1 MTNGLFEFLNQHVQV
16 SAADF
21 SELMERVEPMSFE
34 KKTFLTRIGDVEQ
47 RMYFIINGLARIYFY
62 RGKDE
67 VITLIGKEGLIVSSA
82 VSFFNQTP
90 SRYNVEA
97 LEPLSV
103 LSITREN
110 LESLFKSDKKW
121 EKIGRIMITHYFLL
135 QELRLLDNI
144 RYSTKERFVK
154 FINENP
160 DLVLRIPQKHLAAY
174 LNIKPETF
182 SRLKHLMVSNK
193 HA

>member
-1 MTNGLFEFLNQHVQV
+1 MTHGLFEFLNQHVNV

-21 SELMERVEPMSFE
+21 SELMEKVDAMSFD
-34 KKTFLTRIGDVEQ
+34 KKAILTNIGDVEQ

-67 VITLIGKEGLIVSSA
+67 VITLIGKEGFIISSA

-90 SRYNVEA
+90 SRYIVEA

-103 LSITREN
+103 LSITTEN
-110 LESLFKSDKKW
+110 LEALFKSDKKW
-121 EKIGRIMITHYFLL
+121 EKIGRIMITHYFLA

-182 SRLKHLMVSNK
+182 SRLKHLMVAK
-193 HA
+193 